1 MNNMNQMMGNMS
13 MNMNQTGMSSTL
25 MTNFAMDDTAMKI
38 KAIIDPYEKK
48 IIDLE
53 KIIRQK
59 DFEIL
64 VLKEKL
70 NNYKNFQ
77 MNINNNQMGMNNNN
91 QINMGNQMGMGMNNN
106 QIGMNMGNQMDMGI
120 NMNMGNQ
127 IGMNMGNDMNM
138 NMMNQNMMNNQMPP
152 MMNPM
157 MMNNKPMWMRHYN
170 NLNDNQNLNDENN
183 SSNKINIVFRRSDDN
198 PPIRVMCDYTEKIS
212 EVIKRYFIKAEIDSK
227 YHKYFKF
234 IYNAKNINMDL
245 TVAESGIANNS
256 NIFVIKIQ
264 NVMIPRNDINTN
276 SEQKKENEEEKRIN
290 YRFNTTQGLTTN
302 ISFNENGSI
311 GDLIKLYLKRVDRPD
326 LISSLMKEDKNLV
339 DKKLVFLWNANI
351 LDIND
356 TKKAKDFF
364 KGVNNPSIVVNDIN
378 NLIGA

>member
-1 MNNMNQMMGNMS
+1 MNQMMGNMS

-77 MNINNNQMGMNNNN
+77 MNINKNQMGMNNNN
-91 QINMGNQMGMGMNNN
+91 QMNMGNQMGMGMNNN
-106 QIGMNMGNQMDMGI
+106 QTGMNMGNQMDMGI

-127 IGMNMGNDMNM
+127 IGMNMGNDMSM

-157 MMNNKPMWMRHYN
+157 MMNNKPMWMWHYN

-183 SSNKINIVFRRSDDN
+183 SSNKIDVVFRRSDDN

-212 EVIKRYFIKAEIDSK
+212 EVIKIYFIKAGIDSK

-276 SEQKKENEEEKRIN
+276 SE
-290 YRFNTTQGLTTN
+290 
-302 ISFNENGSI
+302 
-311 GDLIKLYLKRVDRPD
+311 
-326 LISSLMKEDKNLV
+326 
-339 DKKLVFLWNANI
+339 
-351 LDIND
+351 
-356 TKKAKDFF
+356 
-364 KGVNNPSIVVNDIN
+364 
-378 NLIGA
+378 

>member
-183 SSNKINIVFRRSDDN
+183 SSNKINIVFRRNDGN
-198 PPIRVMCDYTEKIS
+198 PPILVMCDYTEKIS
-212 EVIKRYFIKAEIDSK
+212 EVIKRYCIKAGIDK
-227 YHKYFKF
+227 YHDNFKF
-234 IYNAKNINMDL
+234 VFKDKKINLDL
-245 TVAESGIANNS
+245 TVAESGITNNS
-256 NIFVIKIQ
+256 VILVIVDYHAMMPK
-264 NVMIPRNDINTN
+264 NDININ
-276 SEQKKENEEEKRIN
+276 LEQNNENKKEKKIN
-290 YRFNTTQGLTTN
+290 IRFSTTQGTITN

>member
-91 QINMGNQMGMGMNNN
+91 QMNMGNQMGMGMNNN

-127 IGMNMGNDMNM
+127 IGMNMGNDMSM

-157 MMNNKPMWMRHYN
+157 VMN
-170 NLNDNQNLNDENN
+170 D
-183 SSNKINIVFRRSDDN
+183 
-198 PPIRVMCDYTEKIS
+198 
-212 EVIKRYFIKAEIDSK
+212 
-227 YHKYFKF
+227 
-234 IYNAKNINMDL
+234 
-245 TVAESGIANNS
+245 
-256 NIFVIKIQ
+256 
-264 NVMIPRNDINTN
+264 
-276 SEQKKENEEEKRIN
+276 
-290 YRFNTTQGLTTN
+290 
-302 ISFNENGSI
+302 
-311 GDLIKLYLKRVDRPD
+311 
-326 LISSLMKEDKNLV
+326 
-339 DKKLVFLWNANI
+339 
-351 LDIND
+351 
-356 TKKAKDFF
+356 
-364 KGVNNPSIVVNDIN
+364 
-378 NLIGA
+378 